1 MSSNV
6 ISDDILGAL
15 RAEAQSS
22 GGGNWIRLD
31 EKGDWAIGVV
41 KERFIDE
48 APFGEVEALILTQVR
63 AYDGDRDPDQEIT
76 FRLSR
81 SVLRRELGSEAEDG
95 GAKPGMIVFIEATGE
110 RMSKAGKGYYN
121 YSVRKSTPKDA
132 AKSAKDNAGA
142 APPKRK
148 AADVIGQVVKEFDA
162 EIEGKDDIP
171 F

>member
-15 RAEAQSS
+15 RAEAQSA

-63 AYDGDRDPDQEIT
+63 AHDGDRDPDQEIT

-81 SVLRRELGSEAEDG
+81 SVLRRELGSEADDG
-95 GAKPGMIVFIEATGE
+95 GAKPGMIVFIEANGE
-110 RMSKAGKGYYN
+110 RMSKAGKAYFA
-121 YSVRKSTPKDA
+121 YSVKKSTPKDA
-132 AKSAKDNAGA
+132 QKSAKDNAGA

>member
-31 EKGDWAIGVV
+31 EKGDWVIGVV

-48 APFGEVEALILTQVR
+48 APFGEVEALILTRVR
-63 AYDGDRDPDQEIT
+63 AHDGDRDPDQEIT
-76 FRLSR
+76 FRLSH

-95 GAKPGMIVFIEATGE
+95 GAKPGMIVFIEA
-110 RMSKAGKGYYN
+110 KGRQGVLQLLGQEVHAQGRRE
-121 YSVRKSTPKDA
+121 VREGQRGRCA
-132 AKSAKDNAGA
+132 AEAQGGRRHRQGGRGVRRPD
-142 APPKRK
+142 
-148 AADVIGQVVKEFDA
+148 
-162 EIEGKDDIP
+162 
-171 F
+171 